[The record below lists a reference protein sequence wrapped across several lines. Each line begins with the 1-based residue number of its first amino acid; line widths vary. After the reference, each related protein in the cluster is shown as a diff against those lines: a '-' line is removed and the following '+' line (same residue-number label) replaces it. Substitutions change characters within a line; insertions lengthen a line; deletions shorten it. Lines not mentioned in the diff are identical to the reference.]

1 MDEAQMAELQ
11 VLRER
16 VVEVQGLQVTPACR
30 AGLLS
35 SGQRLQMKLLRTMSC
50 FRHKG
55 ARAMCTRL

>member
-11 VLRER
+11 LLRER
-16 VVEVQGLQVTPACR
+16 VVEVQGLQVTA
-30 AGLLS
+30 ASHADLLS
-35 SGQRLQMKLLRTMSC
+35 SRQCLQMQRLHTMSC

>member
-1 MDEAQMAELQ
+1 MAELQ

-35 SGQRLQMKLLRTMSC
+35 SGPCLQMQLLRTMSC